1 VLTEEDR
8 FWVNLGPGP
17 FFIKDGEE
25 FLWTSER
32 SGFRHIYRYSS
43 GGRLLAQLTSGDWEV
58 TEIAGVDERGGQVYF
73 ISTEAGP
80 LERQL
85 YRVSLDGGA
94 RTRITAAAGT
104 HAVSVAPACQY
115 LLDTVS
121 RLRPPP
127 RRVLLDPGGAERAVV
142 DDSGAAVLEDF
153 DLLPAEIVSVTAPDG
168 VALYARLI
176 RPAGFEA
183 GREYPAVVFVY
194 GGPHSQNVRDLW
206 QGPSLEQVLA
216 HRGFVVWQLDN
227 RGSAGRG
234 HAWESALYR
243 EFGAKELADQQE
255 GVRHLVSMGF
265 VEASRLGVY
274 GWSYGGFLTLY
285 SLLHAPEL
293 FRAGVAGAPV
303 TDWRNYDTIYTERY
317 LGLPSENPEGYR
329 RSSPVFSA
337 ANLRSRLLLIH
348 NLQDDNVLFQNT
360 VQMAD
365 ALQRA
370 GRPFEMMIYPQR
382 THGVTGTA
390 RQHLWATI
398 VEFFER
404 TLAP

>member
-1 VLTEEDR
+1 
-8 FWVNLGPGP
+8 
-17 FFIKDGEE
+17 
-25 FLWTSER
+25 
-32 SGFRHIYRYSS
+32 
-43 GGRLLAQLTSGDWEV
+43 
-58 TEIAGVDERGGQVYF
+58 
-73 ISTEAGP
+73 
-80 LERQL
+80 
-85 YRVSLDGGA
+85 
-94 RTRITAAAGT
+94 
-104 HAVSVAPACQY
+104 
-115 LLDTVS
+115 
-121 RLRPPP
+121 
-127 RRVLLDPGGAERAVV
+127 
-142 DDSGAAVLEDF
+142 
-153 DLLPAEIVSVTAPDG
+153 LLPAEIVSVTAPDG